1 MTLRVKFYLQMFLD
15 VFRVFRKS
23 ILSIWLPRALRIRHG
38 AVTLQ
43 KYLHSIL
50 RITQNRTIFIF
61 FGEKKKK
68 PDGQLVRHA
77 VDSTSSK
84 VTYIAFPTGTIPL
97 EYPGVKCLALGLSDN
112 GGSQK
117 FSRFTDHPFPLLAKI
132 FHCKAKANTAYDTIP
147 KLYHMHIL
155 HCSLNKLGQTLIK
168 SRCTTGHQ

>member
-1 MTLRVKFYLQMFLD
+1 MAATCIKNPTWCCYIAKISAQHFENHP
-15 VFRVFRKS
+15 K
-23 ILSIWLPRALRIRHG
+23 
-38 AVTLQ
+38 
-43 KYLHSIL
+43 
-50 RITQNRTIFIF
+50 QNNIYFW
-61 FGEKKKK
+61 EKKKK